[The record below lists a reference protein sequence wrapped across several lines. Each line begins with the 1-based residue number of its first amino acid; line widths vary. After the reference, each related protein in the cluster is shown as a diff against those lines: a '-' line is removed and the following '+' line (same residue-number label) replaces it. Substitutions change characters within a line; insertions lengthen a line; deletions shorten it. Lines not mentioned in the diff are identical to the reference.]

1 MRAES
6 LPVLYNKIYNYD
18 MFARYLVDQRW
29 LKQWK
34 KYVGF
39 ESWNLTS
46 AGKQKAHLGPVDNV
60 DRFKCILIII
70 VLQSLFF

>member
-1 MRAES
+1 MVS
-6 LPVLYNKIYNYD
+6 LPLLHNKIFNFYD

-39 ESWNLTS
+39 ESWDLRS
-46 AGKQKAHLGPVDNV
+46 VGKQEAHPGPADNV
-60 DRFKCILIII
+60 NLLKCILIII
-70 VLQSLFF
+70 VLQSSFF